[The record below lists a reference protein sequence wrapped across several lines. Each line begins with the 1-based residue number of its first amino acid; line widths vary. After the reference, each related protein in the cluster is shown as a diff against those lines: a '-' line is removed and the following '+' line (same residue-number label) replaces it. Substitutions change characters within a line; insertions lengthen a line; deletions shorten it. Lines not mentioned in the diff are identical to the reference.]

1 VSRGWTRSLYCA
13 ADTPNFALA
22 LVGKD
27 AGRWIVQCVDF
38 AGRDE
43 ALAHAGIRPQSFAD
57 LLVNHAPP
65 AVAARFR
72 SWGVADYCRILSR
85 LSGSMPCFPTRR
97 ISARFRLN
105 SWKNTTLTPVACSS
119 AIAA

>member
-72 SWGVADYCRILSR
+72 SWGVADTAAFYRGHRDQCLVSQPA
-85 LSGSMPCFPTRR
+85 GFRR
-97 ISARFRLN
+97 DFD
-105 SWKNTTLTPVACSS
+105 
-119 AIAA
+119 